1 MACGLIYTSSRY
13 GIYSL
18 TVLYILIG
26 HVKQFSGWPIKV
38 IPLCMNVEW
47 KNRRGTM
54 TSENENKSVGPFAKL
69 SDHNTRYNTANS

>member
-1 MACGLIYTSSRY
+1 
-13 GIYSL
+13 
-18 TVLYILIG
+18 
-26 HVKQFSGWPIKV
+26 
-38 IPLCMNVEW
+38 MNVEW